1 LIQAGSFKSKDN
13 AEKAKML
20 LGDIAQVEMA
30 PMEVGGETIF
40 RVRLG
45 PFADRGAAA
54 SALAR
59 VTEAG
64 YAGAKIVTN

>member
-1 LIQAGSFKSKDN
+1 
-13 AEKAKML
+13 
-20 LGDIAQVEMA
+20 
-30 PMEVGGETIF
+30 MEVGGETIF